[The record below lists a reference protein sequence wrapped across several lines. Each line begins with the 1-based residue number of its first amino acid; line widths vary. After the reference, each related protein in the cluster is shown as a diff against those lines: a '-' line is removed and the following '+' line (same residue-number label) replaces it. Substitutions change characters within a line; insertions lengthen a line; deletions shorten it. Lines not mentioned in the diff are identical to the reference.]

1 MKKRVGFVGCY
12 SHDVILML
20 ARLLCYMDK
29 TVLIRDRNKR
39 RTLQVSVPIP
49 EGLCV
54 SKATVEYNGFFYT
67 RKSPG
72 EEEEEQYE
80 IELIDFGMNGNQEDF
95 AECTEIIIV
104 TDMLLHHI
112 RQLSELPLPETK
124 IGACIM
130 RDAFEDICNGEA
142 EVRSFLQRI
151 PLKYRFYLAPDFRDV
166 KNRYVCETR
175 YEYQVSQASPEMQEA
190 LYRLIRRLYPE
201 VTKKELRRRVKR
213 RERRRYR

>member
-39 RTLQVSVPIP
+39 QTLQVSIPIP

-67 RKSPG
+67 RKITYG
-72 EEEEEQYE
+72 EEEAYD
-80 IELIDFGMNGNQEDF
+80 IELIDFGMNGNSEEF
-95 AECTEIIIV
+95 EGCTEIIVV

-112 RQLSELPLPETK
+112 RQLSELHLPENK
-124 IGACIM
+124 IDACIM

-142 EVRSFLQRI
+142 EVRNFLQRI
-151 PLKYRFYLAPDFRDV
+151 PLKFRFYLPPDFRDV

-175 YEYQVSQASPEMQEA
+175 YEYQVSQASPEMQETI
-190 LYRLIRRLYPE
+190 YRLIRRLYPE
-201 VTKKELRRRVKR
+201 FTKKELRRRVR
-213 RERRRYR
+213 HRERRRYR